1 MIVEWDDVSTAV
13 RSARTL
19 LKLGDTRG
27 AANRAHYAM
36 FDAARAALEKI
47 DPYLLKAKTHQG
59 ILRNFSK
66 YVIRDQGA
74 DQELSRALR
83 QALAVRIESDYE
95 GQRLNREQ
103 VMSLLIS
110 MDTFVE
116 AVGRFVGAS
125 TP

>member
-1 MIVEWDDVSTAV
+1 MIVEWDDVTTAA
-13 RSARTL
+13 RSARAL
-19 LKLGDTRG
+19 LELGDTRG
-27 AANRAHYAM
+27 AANRAYYAM

-47 DPYLLKAKTHQG
+47 DPNLLKAKTHQG

-103 VMSLLIS
+103 VTSLLIS
-110 MDTFVE
+110 MDTFVK

>member
-1 MIVEWDDVSTAV
+1 MIVEWDDVSTDA
-13 RSARTL
+13 RSARAL
-19 LKLGDTRG
+19 LELDDTRG
-27 AANRAHYAM
+27 AANPACYAM
-36 FDAARAALEKI
+36 FDAACAALEKI
-47 DPYLLKAKTHQG
+47 DPNLLKAKTHQG